1 MLDTPGHQEGN
12 EELSL
17 LASEP
22 TNRDDDFFAESF
34 NGVKPLALDNP
45 GPRQGISKEEHDGPL
60 FLALLTGN
68 NNLND
73 AAQKGANQPQ
83 PVPDTLDPRLALQA
97 QATDGQ
103 AIPGLLRSKLIVQ
116 ELISSQTEE
125 EDDGPLLLAL
135 LMGNNNN
142 NNNNNNNAAAQPAA
156 IQPAPDTLDPRSTLE
171 AQAIPNSLSS
181 NLPVQE
187 LIAQPQTASPV
198 LRLRGLS
205 SESHHGG
212 LNEEKLQFWRDEG
225 YLVVPDALSRDCVA
239 ELLRSVNEI
248 ADILAN
254 ADDKRV
260 KSHTYDVGQDYYVSP
275 VGRVLAVPSKRKP
288 LRAAVNDLD

>member
-1 MLDTPGHQEGN
+1 MLDTPVHQEGD

-22 TNRDDDFFAESF
+22 TNRDDDFFAGSF
-34 NGVKPLALDNP
+34 NSVKSSALDSPNP
-45 GPRQGISKEEHDGPL
+45 MQSFSKEEEHDGPL
-60 FLALLTGN
+60 FLALLMGN
-68 NNLND
+68 NNLNA
-73 AAQKGANQPQ
+73 AAQEGANQPQ
-83 PVPDTLDPRLALQA
+83 PVPDTLDLRLALQA
-97 QATDGQ
+97 QATDRQ
-103 AIPGLLRSKLIVQ
+103 AISGLSSSKLMVQ

-125 EDDGPLLLAL
+125 EGDGPLLLAL

-142 NNNNNNNAAAQPAA
+142 NAAAQ
-156 IQPAPDTLDPRSTLE
+156 Q
-171 AQAIPNSLSS
+171 AQAIPDSLSS

-205 SESHHGG
+205 SEVHYGG
-212 LNEEKLQFWRDEG
+212 LNKEKLQFWQDEG

-260 KSHTYDVGQDYYVSP
+260 KSHTYDAGQDHYISP
-275 VGRVLAVPSKRKP
+275 IGRVLAVPSKCKHS
-288 LRAAVNDLD
+288 LAAVS

>member
-1 MLDTPGHQEGN
+1 MLDKPVHQKGD

-22 TNRDDDFFAESF
+22 TNRDDDILEGSF
-34 NGVKPLALDNP
+34 NGVKSSAIDNP
-45 GPRQGISKEEHDGPL
+45 YPRQGFSKEEEHDGPL
-60 FLALLTGN
+60 FLALLMGN
-68 NNLND
+68 DNLND

-97 QATDGQ
+97 QATDRQ
-103 AIPGLLRSKLIVQ
+103 AISDLLSSKLMVQ

-142 NNNNNNNAAAQPAA
+142 NAAAQPAA
-156 IQPAPDTLDPRSTLE
+156 IQPAPDTLDPRPTSQ
-171 AQAIPNSLSS
+171 AQAIPDSPSS

-198 LRLRGLS
+198 LRLRGHS
-205 SESHHGG
+205 SELHSGG
-212 LNEEKLQFWRDEG
+212 LTKEKLQFWRDEG

-239 ELLRSVNEI
+239 ELLRSVNEV

-260 KSHTYDVGQDYYVSP
+260 KSHTYDAGQDHYVSP
-275 VGRVLAVPSKRKP
+275 VGRVLAVPSKGKP
-288 LRAAVNDLD
+288 LHAAVNTPD